1 MCLIM
6 APALVG
12 LKCSSPV
19 VLICISLVLIIL
31 NSTEDFKIL
40 FLLLLYLGYI
50 VTLTKVLTTYH
61 SWNHPIHPSLHSWN
75 SFNTSLVSIH
85 IHEYIIFHCIC
96 LLHSSLLSSHLT
108 GINDPSSRDL
118 FSLFVLSL
126 KKMTFW
132 FV

>member
-61 SWNHPIHPSLHSWN
+61 S
-75 SFNTSLVSIH
+75 
-85 IHEYIIFHCIC
+85 
-96 LLHSSLLSSHLT
+96 
-108 GINDPSSRDL
+108 
-118 FSLFVLSL
+118 
-126 KKMTFW
+126 
-132 FV
+132 